1 MLQIATYFFNRKE
14 KFSFDCV
21 GINSRSKIVHSLPFY
36 GHKCLCSTLMAWV
49 QVGVFFVP
57 HLLWHVTMVFGVL
70 PERLALNIIKRYLG
84 LILTR
89 VRKGGK
95 WMYKLYIMEIVQGWS
110 CHLELFFKLKMNS
123 SLFYFTTTKNNEPF
137 PIYCSGLI
145 NTTICICRGDRRV
158 CIGLGPRRFAPIHSP
173 PGLVRCLLGPV
184 RSVCSGYPL
193 EHYW

>member
-1 MLQIATYFFNRKE
+1 MAAHAFARPLCGMWAGRGLFCATPTVTSNLGFRSLTRKTTPM
-14 KFSFDCV
+14 KF
-21 GINSRSKIVHSLPFY
+21 
-36 GHKCLCSTLMAWV
+36 
-49 QVGVFFVP
+49 
-57 HLLWHVTMVFGVL
+57 
-70 PERLALNIIKRYLG
+70 ALNIIKGYLG

-145 NTTICICRGDRRV
+145 NTTICICRGGRRV